1 MHTYFSYLMYFFCNC
16 RKCGFSMHD
25 FECEMTFHNHYNS
38 VFFSFEHQPH
48 PVSCSLWLKR
58 TLAIFE
64 EWTIPLLCTTEWQK
78 HRYTRLPVSLCAG
91 RVLPIYG
98 PAVLKQQALYDSIWV
113 ICLICSRVAVT
124 SKLSDSFEV
133 NKERKVDAKILFI
146 LRMTLKTVSKPLL

>member
-38 VFFSFEHQPH
+38 VFFFFWASTT
-48 PVSCSLWLKR
+48 SCFLF
-58 TLAIFE
+58 TLVKKNPCYLRRMDNSITLHN
-64 EWTIPLLCTTEWQK
+64 WVTETQI
-78 HRYTRLPVSLCAG
+78 YEITVSLCAG

-98 PAVLKQQALYDSIWV
+98 PAVLKQQALYDSIRV